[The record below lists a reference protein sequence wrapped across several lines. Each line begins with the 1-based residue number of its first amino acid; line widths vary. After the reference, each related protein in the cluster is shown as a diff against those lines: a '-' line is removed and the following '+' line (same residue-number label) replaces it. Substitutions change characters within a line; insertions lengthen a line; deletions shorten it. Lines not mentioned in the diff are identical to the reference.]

1 MVLISSSLSEQH
13 DPSLLDIILIRL
25 EFSRLTPSLV
35 HVIFGL
41 GKPSAIHVY
50 VILSPFSFVAL
61 KGVLFILGATFD
73 DREREGERER
83 EREVYIKV

>member
-13 DPSLLDIILIRL
+13 DPLLLDIILIRL

-41 GKPSAIHVY
+41 GKPSATQVY
-50 VILSPFSFVAL
+50 FILSPFFLVAL

-73 DREREGERER
+73 DRERGRER
-83 EREVYIKV
+83 ERKVYIKV